1 MRDPK
6 QTVPRRG
13 LLAGVGAVGALAA
26 AATVL
31 PGGQQAVADAKVVG
45 RETRARYRLRLPP
58 HRAREAVLQQH
69 PNLSSS
75 FVQPEATPCC

>member
-31 PGGQQAVADAKVVG
+31 PGGQQAVADAKVADAKPAPDTASG
-45 RETRARYRLRLPP
+45 YRLTEHVKRYYSS
-58 HRAREAVLQQH
+58 ARI
-69 PNLSSS
+69 
-75 FVQPEATPCC
+75 